1 MFCSDVIGR
10 LRLRPNILATPIPKA
25 LDSTNHIYKMVQ
37 PTELRCLSDFDDY
50 MNLDLGVEFSWSWLV
65 FVINEEHKD
74 HPSLEDEGDSET
86 RRR

>member
-1 MFCSDVIGR
+1 
-10 LRLRPNILATPIPKA
+10 
-25 LDSTNHIYKMVQ
+25 MVQ

>member
-1 MFCSDVIGR
+1 
-10 LRLRPNILATPIPKA
+10 
-25 LDSTNHIYKMVQ
+25 MVQ
-37 PTELRCLSDFDDY
+37 PAELRCLSDFDDY